1 MIVIGVDE
9 AGRGSLVGELIVA
22 AVAVPIDL
30 LEDLKEIG
38 VKDSK
43 LLSPDQRE
51 ELYRTISRRLVFS
64 VSSIKPREID
74 HENINVLTSNALYM
88 NLSRIFKRVDPE
100 SVERIVIDKFGSVPK
115 IKVAVR
121 KTGYR
126 GKIIVEEKADFKYP
140 EVAAASIIAKY
151 VRDSRIKVL
160 SSLYGVRGSG
170 YPSDPRTVEWLQE
183 VLARGNPPP
192 IIRFSWGTLK
202 GTGYYVKKKKSASN
216 VTLEDFL

>member
-9 AGRGSLVGELIVA
+9 AGRGSLIGELIVA
-22 AVAVPIDL
+22 AVAVPIDFL
-30 LEDLKEIG
+30 DNLKELG

-43 LLSPDQRE
+43 LLTPEQRE
-51 ELYRTISRRLVFS
+51 ELYRTISRKLVFS
-64 VSSIKPREID
+64 VSAIKPREID
-74 HENINVLTSNALYM
+74 HENINVLTSNALYT
-88 NLSRIFKRVDPE
+88 NLSRIFKRINPG

-151 VRDSRIKVL
+151 VRDSRIRVL
-160 SSLYGVRGSG
+160 ASLYGVRGSG

-183 VLARGNPPP
+183 VLARGSPPP
-192 IIRFSWGTLK
+192 VIRFSWGTLK
-202 GTGYYVKKKKSASN
+202 GTGYYVRKKKSHSN